1 MLRTLSTP
9 VNKLSVTSY
18 VTLGIIAVRGPS
30 TSYDLKRAIA
40 KSVGYFWAFPHAQL
54 YDEPVRLVRLGLL
67 VQEQEQEGRRRR
79 FYRITASGKDA
90 LRSWLRQPV
99 TEVFELRDIATL
111 KLFFGQLVEP
121 NDLQALAESQLALHR
136 ERLAEYQA
144 IARKH
149 GKEAGLA
156 VRMAPLD
163 LGLRLE
169 RASLAFWEQIRNSPP
184 TVKP

>member
-1 MLRTLSTP
+1 MLQTLSTHA
-9 VNKLSVTSY
+9 NRLSVTSY

-40 KSVGYFWAFPHAQL
+40 KSVGHFWPFPHAQL
-54 YDEPVRLVRLGLL
+54 YDEPARLAGLGLL
-67 VQEQEQEGRRRR
+67 AQEQEQEGRRRR
-79 FYRITASGKDA
+79 LYRITAAGKEA

-99 TEVFELRDIATL
+99 TEIIQLRDLSTL

-121 NDLQALAESQLALHR
+121 DDLRALAESQIDLHR
-136 ERLAEYQA
+136 QRLAEYQA

-149 GKEAGLA
+149 GKDAGLA

-169 RASLAFWEQIRNSPP
+169 RASLAFWEQIRKSPP
-184 TVKP
+184 SVKP